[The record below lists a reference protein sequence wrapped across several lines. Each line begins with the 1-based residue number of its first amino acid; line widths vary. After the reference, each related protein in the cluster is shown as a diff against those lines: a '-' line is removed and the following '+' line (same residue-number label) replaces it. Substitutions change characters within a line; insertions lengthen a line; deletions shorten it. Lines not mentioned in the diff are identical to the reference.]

1 MIQSRATVVR
11 EWSPCT
17 SVGLRAEQRSAVV
30 GFRAE
35 QRGTSVGFRAEQRGD
50 AGGCVPVLDR
60 VDAEV
65 LSSPEIRVRPRR
77 MTAARRTT
85 LLGLT
90 TQGRL

>member
-11 EWSPCT
+11 EWSPRT
-17 SVGLRAEQRSAVV
+17 SVNVRAEQRNAVVSLRAEQR
-30 GFRAE
+30 GN
-35 QRGTSVGFRAEQRGD
+35 
-50 AGGCVPVLDR
+50 AGGCLPVPDR

-65 LSSPEIRVRPRR
+65 LSSPEIRARPRR

>member
-17 SVGLRAEQRSAVV
+17 SASLRAEQRSAVV
-30 GFRAE
+30 SLRAE
-35 QRGTSVGFRAEQRGD
+35 QRGTFVSFRAEQRT
-50 AGGCVPVLDR
+50 GGCVPVTDR

-65 LSSPEIRVRPRR
+65 LSSPETRVRPRR